1 MFLYAGM
8 PIGCQLGH
16 FDPIFVQS
24 SHAFNSVKLFHC
36 IAALEIILKEME
48 VVALLYLQTFFCNTE
63 QWLQFHFKE
72 RTSSEEMNDFVR

>member
-1 MFLYAGM
+1 MW
-8 PIGCQLGH
+8 CQLGRNSAYANIVQNRQRG
-16 FDPIFVQS
+16 PIEWDR
-24 SHAFNSVKLFHC
+24 H
-36 IAALEIILKEME
+36 LKEME